1 MIDKSQL
8 TKRYYSIS
16 EVAELFEVASSV
28 LRYWENEFK
37 SLNPSKGRNGV
48 RRYTVEDIT
57 ELEKIY
63 DLLKHRGFTIDG
75 AKKEIKTY
83 KVGSSA
89 LSQKLLKLRSRM
101 IQLKDRLEEEE

>member
-8 TKRYYSIS
+8 TKRYFSIS
-16 EVAELFEVASSV
+16 EVADLFEIATSV

-48 RRYTVEDIT
+48 RRYTVEDIV
-57 ELEKIY
+57 EIEKIH

-83 KVGSSA
+83 KVGA
-89 LSQKLLKLRSRM
+89 NELTQNLLQLRSRL
-101 IQLKDRLEEEE
+101 IQLRDQLEEE